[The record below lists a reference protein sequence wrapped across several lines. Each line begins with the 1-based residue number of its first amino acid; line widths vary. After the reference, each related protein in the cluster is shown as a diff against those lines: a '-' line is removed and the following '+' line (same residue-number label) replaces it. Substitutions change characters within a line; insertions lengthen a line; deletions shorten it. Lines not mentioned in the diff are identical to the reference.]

1 MFGFIGWII
10 IGLLAGLLAR
20 AIMPGKQPMGCL
32 LTMVLGMVGSLVG
45 GFVSSLIFGH
55 DPTEKAIHAS
65 GLIMSTI
72 GAVIVLAI
80 YGAMQK
86 RRPDG
91 P

>member
-1 MFGFIGWII
+1 MFGLIGWVI

-20 AIMPGKQPMGCL
+20 AIMPGKQQMGCL
-32 LTMVLGMVGSLVG
+32 LTMVLGIVGSLVG

-55 DPTEKAIHAS
+55 KLNENTIHAS

-86 RRPDG
+86 RRP
-91 P
+91 PV